1 MPSETIERR
10 ICNNTGKQWAKVKMA
25 DRFVHAW
32 MQEGI
37 GGDLTAEF
45 QFDAEREWR
54 FDLAF
59 PSQKLAI
66 EFDGAGWGHMT
77 HKGRREDFEKRN
89 AAVVLGWRI
98 LVYESSMLSLSR
110 MLDVVCDVIDC
121 LAPPEFTS
129 GRDPIDLPDDDEPEE
144 FPA

>member
-1 MPSETIERR
+1 MASEASIS
-10 ICNNTGKQWAKVKMA
+10 NQTGRPWDKVKMA
-25 DRFVHAW
+25 DRFIHAW
-32 MQEGI
+32 EQEGC

-45 QFDAEREWR
+45 PFDDERKWR

-66 EFDGAGWGHMT
+66 EFDGAGFGHMS

-89 AAVVLGWRI
+89 AAVVAGWKV
-98 LVYESSMLSLSR
+98 LVYESGMMPLKN
-110 MLDVVCDVIDC
+110 MVNIVHEVIDC
-121 LAPPEFTS
+121 LSPPES